1 MLDLSSIDL
10 EEIAHALADQAGYE
24 HQWLI
29 NPQTGQIAF
38 WTAGT
43 GIDGQTPAGLDEL
56 ARIVIDPLHA
66 AGPSWNPMTLLTPAS
81 LATGGTEPGLRH
93 LSGSCS
99 TWSRS
104 TPATSATSTSSASS
118 PTAGSESNDQTQLA
132 PDLSTMPKDTD
143 LEAYAK
149 PSEAAPSAACLR
161 RSESF
166 LIIFMG
172 SFA

>member
-1 MLDLSSIDL
+1 VLDLSSIDL

-99 TWSRS
+99 TWSASSRAVPQRMACPPDDAS
-104 TPATSATSTSSASS
+104 GAVSGSRPDLAPISASIGPWAS
-118 PTAGSESNDQTQLA
+118 
-132 PDLSTMPKDTD
+132 MP
-143 LEAYAK
+143 
-149 PSEAAPSAACLR
+149 AAPCVLPKSEVSCRQPDHAGVAAQANP
-161 RSESF
+161 S
-166 LIIFMG
+166 
-172 SFA
+172 